1 MSVSMTPSTGLPA
14 FTSIMM
20 RRGLT
25 IELTNSS
32 GCNAQRDV
40 VVSVDVTRA
49 AATSSEE
56 CQALTYILE
65 AHQWQV
71 TFILGTSHS
80 GINLV
85 AVIGCV
91 AC

>member
-1 MSVSMTPSTGLPA
+1 M
-14 FTSIMM
+14 
-20 RRGLT
+20 
-25 IELTNSS
+25 
-32 GCNAQRDV
+32 
-40 VVSVDVTRA
+40 VVSVD
-49 AATSSEE
+49 ATPLQCKE

-85 AVIGCV
+85 AVFGCV
-91 AC
+91 LLERHCWQGFGLGAHLVGAAVAD